1 MNKIIVDKDSNV
13 NTIQK
18 AIDLIDINQDNEIFI
33 KNGTYFEKLKIKFYS
48 SFSLRIIGESKEN
61 TIISFNDFARK
72 IHQDGL
78 EYNTF
83 RTSSLMLLGD
93 NITLEN

>member
-48 SFSLRIIGESKEN
+48 SFSLRIY
-61 TIISFNDFARK
+61 R
-72 IHQDGL
+72 
-78 EYNTF
+78 
-83 RTSSLMLLGD
+83 
-93 NITLEN
+93 

>member
-33 KNGTYFEKLKIKFYS
+33 KNVPAKKLLTHNILQAFNN
-48 SFSLRIIGESKEN
+48 IIIFMN
-61 TIISFNDFARK
+61 
-72 IHQDGL
+72 
-78 EYNTF
+78 
-83 RTSSLMLLGD
+83 
-93 NITLEN
+93 